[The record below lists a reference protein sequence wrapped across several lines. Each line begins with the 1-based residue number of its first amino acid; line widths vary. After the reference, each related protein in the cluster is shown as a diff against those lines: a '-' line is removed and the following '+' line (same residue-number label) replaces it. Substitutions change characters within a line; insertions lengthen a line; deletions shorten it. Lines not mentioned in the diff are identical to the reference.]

1 MTVETSVLLNTNI
14 NVANMV
20 YEVDLHDKFYGEIL
34 SKAKDMISTAQ

>member
-20 YEVDLHDKFYGEIL
+20 YDKWFMRFNR
-34 SKAKDMISTAQ
+34 SSW